1 VECPKCRHENPEV
14 AQFCVRC
21 HATLR
26 YFCPAC
32 KREQFHGG
40 KCDQCGVD
48 FAKYG
53 AMLVFKAADEAARQ
67 REGMKK
73 RASLARQIALL
84 PVTGGLSLLKYLLS
98 RLRGD

>member
-1 VECPKCRHENPEV
+1 
-14 AQFCVRC
+14 
-21 HATLR
+21 
-26 YFCPAC
+26 
-32 KREQFHGG
+32 
-40 KCDQCGVD
+40 VD